1 MELIDENPD
10 CMETM
15 SLVAEDLL
23 AKFNTVQD
31 GWVILVGRL
40 KIVQAL
46 DEHQEAVQH
55 SFEKATFPW
64 RLTHN
69 EKLPNGFTESVL

>member
-1 MELIDENPD
+1 MGYF
-10 CMETM
+10 
-15 SLVAEDLL
+15 S
-23 AKFNTVQD
+23 
-31 GWVILVGRL
+31 GRL

-55 SFEKATFPW
+55 SFEKASTFPW

-69 EKLPNGFTESVL
+69 EKLPNGFNESVL